1 MLDKIVLFMLV
12 SLAFMFWLMLII
24 VIGKII
30 GGMI

>member
-12 SLAFMFWLMLII
+12 SLAFMFII
-24 VIGKII
+24 VIGKTI